1 MACSVDGTLWA
12 DVVPLLGDRR
22 CVVLELPL
30 GAHRTPAADRSA
42 VTPVGVADWVA
53 GELERLDL
61 RDVTLVANDTGG
73 VLAQLLVT
81 RRPERIAKLVLT
93 PCDGLEVFP
102 PAIFQPLFTLGRSPA
117 LLGAALAP
125 MRFAPARRL
134 PIAFGWLTKR
144 ASDATL
150 ARWTEPALGDREIV
164 RDASHFCRHV
174 STAVTLDVA
183 P

>member
-61 RDVTLVANDTGG
+61 RDVTLVGNDTGG
-73 VLAQLLVT
+73 AIAQLLVT

-93 PCDGLEVFP
+93 PCDALEVFP
-102 PAIFQPLFTLGRSPA
+102 PALFVPLFRLGRVPLLLAAGLQPL
-117 LLGAALAP
+117 
-125 MRFAPARRL
+125 RFPPARRL
-134 PIAFGWLTKR
+134 PIA
-144 ASDATL
+144 
-150 ARWTEPALGDREIV
+150 
-164 RDASHFCRHV
+164 
-174 STAVTLDVA
+174 
-183 P
+183 